1 MHMNPSRILRI
12 ADHPVSEYVFPNG
25 LRVLH
30 LKKTSAPVV
39 GIFRAVEAGSNDEPG
54 LVGRGVAHFIEH
66 MDFRNDEKR
75 TWGLEK
81 KYGVELNAYTNEY
94 MTGYH
99 EVGHKDQFETMLH
112 DDFERFKSKK
122 VPAEWLKT
130 ELQAV
135 LNEEQRGNDGQGVFW
150 RTIPKTVFHAAP
162 SQDDTIGKRFDLIH
176 ENSEDM
182 TLFREKRYVT
192 NNTTLIIA
200 GDVESDRVLEAI
212 SNTYATLSRGEDVDH
227 SKPTEQPQQ
236 GERFVDLIRPAP
248 CIMLGLAY
256 QGPPPMSHSSAVASV
271 MKEIWDMRAE
281 DYVRA
286 GKVHSTG
293 MYYPRMRDAFM
304 IVVHASVPGSDKAKA
319 EAATHEF
326 KNALYHFVPKPDEIA
341 RAKKNLATAHKAS
354 FATVMSAIQTLGASA
369 GRGDWTD
376 VEAHAKAVQNVTK
389 GDIEHFCAAVF
400 SPQRSSVVRLIPGS
414 MPESSVVVPRDV
426 QLETATLDETVSQG
440 SIHAVNNNSHV
451 SVHTP
456 GALAVHLRL
465 SAAVDYD
472 QQATADVL
480 AASLGNGCT
489 LNNREFSR
497 QQCEMELANRD
508 TVRSFSSSRG
518 FLHAS
523 ARLPLD
529 VDQKLTAASI
539 VINGELFQSTLRKQD
554 VDVSKKSLVEEL
566 LASRDDPTTTGKHLL
581 MNAMFSTSPYSKS
594 IDQQVKDIQRVRLHD
609 VQQLQ
614 ASLRNKV
621 SAITVSSTTEENTKF
636 SSFMNNIPVGHIA
649 KRQQWVKDES
659 KSVEM
664 IRPTPGHASNVM
676 LVGYAT
682 DVMDDRVHAL
692 KAAAHALGGGMS
704 ARLMSVIRG
713 EKGLGT
719 YGIYANIHHSPDH
732 PAFLVIN
739 STFSPDAA
747 EEGGALLMSM
757 VHEWVASGITSEE
770 LENYKTRMAGPR
782 AMTMDN
788 PSQMVSVHHEH
799 MLLGKDPQQE
809 WDAIPQRAQEL
820 TLEKVN
826 ATLTQV
832 FDANQFKIIKMG
844 DWKSEMTENDDSD
857 VE

>member
-1 MHMNPSRILRI
+1 MSLSRILRI
-12 ADHPVSEYVFPNG
+12 ADHPVSEYMLPNG

-39 GIFRAVEAGSNDEPG
+39 GIFRAIEAGSNDEPG

-200 GDVESDRVLEAI
+200 GDVEADRVLEAI
-212 SNTYATLSRGEDVDH
+212 SNTYGTLARGEDVDH
-227 SKPTEQPQQ
+227 SKPVEQPQQ
-236 GERFVDLIRPAP
+236 GERYVDLIRPAP

-256 QGPPPMSHSSAVASV
+256 QGPPSMSHSSAVASV

-304 IVVHASVPGSDKAKA
+304 IVVHASVPGNDKVKA
-319 EAATHEF
+319 EAASKEF
-326 KNALYHFVPKPDEIA
+326 KNALYHFVPKSDEIV

-376 VEAHAKAVQNVTK
+376 VEAHAKAVQNVSK
-389 GDIEHFCAAVF
+389 SDIEHFCASVF
-400 SPQRSSVVRLIPGS
+400 SPQRSSVVRLIPGP

-426 QLETATLDETVSQG
+426 TLDTATIEETANEG
-440 SIHAVNNNSHV
+440 SIHAVNDHSHV

-456 GALAVHLRL
+456 GALAVHLRV
-465 SAAVDYD
+465 SAAFDYR
-472 QQATADVL
+472 QQAVADVL

-497 QQCEMELANRD
+497 QQCDMELANRD

-529 VDQKLTAASI
+529 ADKKLTAASI
-539 VINGELFQSTLRKQD
+539 VINGELFQSTLRQQD
-554 VDVSKKSLVEEL
+554 VDVSKKSLIEEL
-566 LASRDDPTTTGKHLL
+566 LASRDNPTLTGKHLL
-581 MNAMFSTSPYSKS
+581 MNAMFSESPYNKS
-594 IDQQVKDIQRVRLHD
+594 IEKQVKDIQNVKLHD
-609 VQQLQ
+609 VQRLQ
-614 ASLRNKV
+614 TNMRNNV
-621 SAITVSSTTEENTKF
+621 AAVTVSNTTNEETPFNSFIHGISVGHSSERQRWVKGTEE
-636 SSFMNNIPVGHIA
+636 SCEI
-649 KRQQWVKDES
+649 
-659 KSVEM
+659 

-719 YGIYANIHHSPDH
+719 YGIYANIHESPDH

-739 STFSPDAA
+739 ATFSPDAA

-757 VHEWVASGITSEE
+757 VREWVSSGITSEE
-770 LENYKTRMAGPR
+770 LKNYKTRMAGPR
-782 AMTMDN
+782 AMAMDN

-799 MLLGKDPQQE
+799 VLLGKDPQQE
-809 WDAIPQRAQEL
+809 WDAIPERAQRL
-820 TLEKVN
+820 TLQKVN
-826 ATLTQV
+826 STLTQV
-832 FDANQFKIIKMG
+832 FNPNNFKIVKMG
-844 DWKSEMTENDDSD
+844 DWKQEVTENDDSD